1 MVSCVI
7 WFRAFA
13 YYFKQFS
20 RHAIPLIHLPWY
32 HRNPNIYDVCQI
44 GMDQEIVSLEMT
56 HFIYTRCVL
65 LLFSLCECVFVR
77 CMYFR

>member
-1 MVSCVI
+1 MVSCVL

-13 YYFKQFS
+13 YYFNQF
-20 RHAIPLIHLPWY
+20 RRQAILLIHLPWY

-44 GMDQEIVSLEMT
+44 GMVQETISLEMT

-77 CMYFR
+77 